1 MIKPMQNKL
10 IQPVKGT
17 RDFYPADFAFQKW
30 YYRNIQDI
38 CQKYGFEEYE
48 GPILEPLEL
57 YAAKSGD
64 ELVKRQAFTL
74 VDRGGETLVLRP
86 EMTPSLA
93 RMVAQKES
101 ELNFPVKW
109 FTYGRRYRY
118 EKPQRGRGREFF
130 QWDCDILGLDSVE
143 ADAEVITVAA
153 TMYSRA
159 GLNPKEAIIKVND
172 RQYIQSALSEIGIDN
187 TMYLSVIKIIDKAD
201 KVTSNDFIAMFVDI
215 GLNTNQ
221 IDKIQTLLQ
230 DKDGYKKSEWLSNLF
245 DRIKINGVADFVV
258 FDPTIVRGLDYYTK
272 TVFEGWDLK
281 GKFRAIWGGG
291 RYDNLT
297 ADVGSKSKIP
307 GVGFAMGD
315 MTLTEVLIANGRYPV
330 LKPSPTQILVT
341 VFSSDYYKQSY
352 KLTDTLRKN
361 SINAET
367 YLDPTTKLDKQ
378 IKYAD
383 KKGIPYVAIIGPD
396 EAAKGLVTLKN
407 LATRDQ
413 QTIKQEEISKFLRF

>member
-1 MIKPMQNKL
+1 MPSKL

-17 RDFYPADFAFQKW
+17 RDFYPEDFAFQKW
-30 YYRNIQDI
+30 FYQWIQSV
-38 CQKYGFEEYE
+38 CRQYGFEEYE

-57 YAAKSGD
+57 YVAKSGD

-86 EMTPSLA
+86 EMTPTLA
-93 RMVAQKES
+93 RMVAQKEN

-143 ADAEVITVAA
+143 ADAEVITIAA

-159 GLNPKEAIIKVND
+159 GLNPKEAVIKVND
-172 RQYIQSALSEIGIDN
+172 RQYIQSALSEIGIDD
-187 TMYLSVIKIIDKAD
+187 TKYLSVIKIIDKAD
-201 KVTSNDFIAMFVDI
+201 KVTPGDFIAMFKDI

-230 DKDGYKKSEWLSNLF
+230 DKEGYKKSEWLLSLF
-245 DRIKINGVADFVV
+245 DRIKTNGVADFVV

-281 GKFRAIWGGG
+281 GEFRAIWGGG

-297 ADVGSKSKIP
+297 ANVGTKTKIP

-315 MTLTEVLIANGRYPV
+315 MTLAEVLKANEKYPT
-330 LKPSPTQILVT
+330 LTPCPTFVLVT
-341 VFSSDYYKQSY
+341 VFSQDYYKQSY

-361 SINAET
+361 GINAET
-367 YLDPTTKLDKQ
+367 YLDSTTKLDKQ

-383 KKGIPYVAIIGPD
+383 KKGIPFVAIIGPD
-396 EAAKGLVTLKN
+396 EAEKGLVTLKN
-407 LATRDQ
+407 LQTREQ
-413 QTIKQEEISKFLRF
+413 KTIKQEELIKFLISI